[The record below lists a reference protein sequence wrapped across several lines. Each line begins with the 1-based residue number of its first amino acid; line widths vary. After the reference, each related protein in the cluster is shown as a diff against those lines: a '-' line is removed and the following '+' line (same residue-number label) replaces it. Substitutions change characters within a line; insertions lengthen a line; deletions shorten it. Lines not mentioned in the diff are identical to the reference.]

1 MLRKIWPF
9 LLILFAFNAIEG
21 NEIYSLKK
29 TYEIKASI
37 EGTDQSSIKEGMKK
51 SLSSLLINLSGTS
64 TVLQDQAIK
73 RMMLSPETYISQ
85 YKLESEDKR
94 IIGTFLFQGDS
105 LRSYLSENN
114 LPLWLAQ
121 EPLILAYSPCS
132 DIQEES
138 IVIEEKERCNKIREE
153 LFRLS
158 QLRNSKIAR
167 PLMDLK
173 DIRDLNILNSISS
186 EKFMTKM
193 SRRYSTDHWLFCLT
207 RDKFGL
213 LLDAPSCF
221 SSGYLEPTSLDIAF
235 NSLLNKIN
243 SKKSLLINKSKSTI
257 SEIKVIGIQS
267 FLMLEQVLEALDSQV
282 LIFSVSLNQ
291 LEADTAHISLSHY
304 GNKTDLTNLLM
315 IHTDFKEIISKS
327 QDIISYTYTK
337 I

>member
-138 IVIEEKERCNKIREE
+138 IMIEEKERCNKIR
-153 LFRLS
+153 
-158 QLRNSKIAR
+158 
-167 PLMDLK
+167 
-173 DIRDLNILNSISS
+173 
-186 EKFMTKM
+186 
-193 SRRYSTDHWLFCLT
+193 
-207 RDKFGL
+207 
-213 LLDAPSCF
+213 
-221 SSGYLEPTSLDIAF
+221 
-235 NSLLNKIN
+235 
-243 SKKSLLINKSKSTI
+243 
-257 SEIKVIGIQS
+257 
-267 FLMLEQVLEALDSQV
+267 
-282 LIFSVSLNQ
+282 
-291 LEADTAHISLSHY
+291 
-304 GNKTDLTNLLM
+304 
-315 IHTDFKEIISKS
+315 
-327 QDIISYTYTK
+327 
-337 I
+337 

>member
-121 EPLILAYSPCS
+121 ERVHS
-132 DIQEES
+132 
-138 IVIEEKERCNKIREE
+138 V
-153 LFRLS
+153 
-158 QLRNSKIAR
+158 
-167 PLMDLK
+167 
-173 DIRDLNILNSISS
+173 
-186 EKFMTKM
+186 
-193 SRRYSTDHWLFCLT
+193 
-207 RDKFGL
+207 G
-213 LLDAPSCF
+213 
-221 SSGYLEPTSLDIAF
+221 SSG
-235 NSLLNKIN
+235 
-243 SKKSLLINKSKSTI
+243 
-257 SEIKVIGIQS
+257 G
-267 FLMLEQVLEALDSQV
+267 
-282 LIFSVSLNQ
+282 
-291 LEADTAHISLSHY
+291 
-304 GNKTDLTNLLM
+304 
-315 IHTDFKEIISKS
+315 
-327 QDIISYTYTK
+327 
-337 I
+337 